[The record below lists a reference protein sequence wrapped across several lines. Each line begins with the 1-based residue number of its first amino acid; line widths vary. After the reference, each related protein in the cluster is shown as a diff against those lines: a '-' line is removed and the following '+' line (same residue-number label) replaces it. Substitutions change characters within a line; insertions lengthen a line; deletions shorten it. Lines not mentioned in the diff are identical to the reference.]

1 MSAGTESSTIG
12 ASIGPP
18 PVTSYDI
25 INIKWLSEDVYLRKS
40 VRGIEVAYFLKLK
53 FVVHE
58 LEYIDQLLSFNRS
71 LYYNSVKFISTNLQE
86 LETSLFFARAA
97 LLVKNRQ

>member
-1 MSAGTESSTIG
+1 MISLSAGTESSTIG

-40 VRGIEVAYFLKLK
+40 VRNRSSLK

-58 LEYIDQLLSFNRS
+58 LKYNIIAQLLSFNGS
-71 LYYNSVKFISTNLQE
+71 LGYQ
-86 LETSLFFARAA
+86 
-97 LLVKNRQ
+97 